1 MEEKDAEDKQIID
14 DESYTRE
21 AGKEETINMAPN
33 IGYHNSNVSNY
44 CCSPPPNKTHTSC
57 ERTNKI
63 FIYLQKL

>member
-44 CCSPPPNKTHTSC
+44 CCS
-57 ERTNKI
+57 TNKQNTH
-63 FIYLQKL
+63 FL